1 MAFIS
6 FIGLML
12 IFLKAPAECHGFDIG
27 IDVAPNTLNIQSD
40 GQVVTVHPS
49 IAYGDVDHENVY
61 LNGKE
66 MSSRKAAGRGYFVAK
81 FLISEVRALAD
92 GGD

>member
-1 MAFIS
+1 LAFIS
-6 FIGLML
+6 VIGLML
-12 IFLKAPAECHGFDIG
+12 IFLKAPAECHGFEIG
-27 IDVAPNTLNIQSD
+27 IDVAPNMPNIQTD

-49 IAYGDVDHENVY
+49 IAYSDADHDNVY

-66 MSSRKAAGRGYFVAK
+66 MSSWKADSRGYFVAK